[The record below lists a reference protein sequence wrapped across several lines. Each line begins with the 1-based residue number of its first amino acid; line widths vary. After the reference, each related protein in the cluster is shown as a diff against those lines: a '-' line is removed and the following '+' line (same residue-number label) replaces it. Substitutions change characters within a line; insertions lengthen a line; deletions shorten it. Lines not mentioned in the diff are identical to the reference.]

1 MNDIEFKNLKKEA
14 VSLYKKIF
22 ISNNLLVDEIYH
34 NLVNT
39 DSSYSFNFFS
49 ILFSRNEIY
58 FQQKTITAKKNKR
71 LSITIEGYGSIL
83 KKNLR
88 EYLLFNVI
96 FFENDYIKNFED
108 FNNRFKLKLLHTK
121 FSNFSNFSDYSVGY
135 IDFYNYLRKYKLLKE
150 F

>member
-14 VSLYKKIF
+14 VSSYKKIF

-39 DSSYSFNFFS
+39 DSIYSFNFFS

-58 FQQKTITAKKNKR
+58 FQQKIITAKKNKR

-121 FSNFSNFSDYSVGY
+121 FSNFSDYSVDY
-135 IDFYNYLRKYKLLKE
+135 IDFYNYFKKYKLLKE

>member
-1 MNDIEFKNLKKEA
+1 MNDIEFENLKKETIL
-14 VSLYKKIF
+14 LYKKFF
-22 ISNNLLVDEIYH
+22 ISNNLLVDEIYD

-58 FQQKTITAKKNKR
+58 FKQKTITAKKNKR
-71 LSITIEGYGSIL
+71 LTITVEGYGSISRKKL
-83 KKNLR
+83 K
-88 EYLLFNVI
+88 EFLLLNVI

-108 FNNRFKLKLLHTK
+108 FNQRFKLKLFHTEY
-121 FSNFSNFSDYSVGY
+121 SSFSDFSTNY
-135 IDFYNYLRKYKLLKE
+135 IDFYNYFKKIKLLKE

>member
-14 VSLYKKIF
+14 VSSYKKIF

-39 DSSYSFNFFS
+39 DSIYSFNFFS

-121 FSNFSNFSDYSVGY
+121 FSNFSDYSVDY
-135 IDFYNYLRKYKLLKE
+135 IDFYNYFKKYKLLKE

>member
-14 VSLYKKIF
+14 VSSYKKIF

-39 DSSYSFNFFS
+39 DSIYSFNFFS

-121 FSNFSNFSDYSVGY
+121 FSNFSDYSDYSVDY
-135 IDFYNYLRKYKLLKE
+135 IDFYNYFKKYKLLKE